1 VSEREQAL
9 ASGMNDFVTKPIEPN
24 RLRQA
29 LLRAMAQ
36 EA

>member
-1 VSEREQAL
+1 M

-29 LLRAMAQ
+29 LLRALATDD
-36 EA
+36 